1 MYSCVY
7 IIKRTYFS
15 GHHTYIWNIPFSILV
30 LYFQFWYTLYISF
43 KYTLHIRIWLRIR
56 IHALHMTAHIR
67 HHLHIRIYTF
77 IFGTRL
83 IFGYISYFMF
93 GYTLHIRY
101 SLHVR
106 HYLHIRRHFIFGYTL
121 HTFGTFFVFNTLY
134 IRILHIRIHECPI
147 ESLPQRPV
155 HIIRRPV
162 RLVRMD
168 KSALRVDTSRQY
180 WTFLRRFGGA
190 VQNWSGNSLPGAAR
204 PHGAGP

>member
-1 MYSCVY
+1 MYSCVH
-7 IIKRTYFS
+7 IIKRTYLS

-43 KYTLHIRIWLRIR
+43 RYTLHIRIWLRIR

-83 IFGYISYFMF
+83 IFRYISYFMF

-106 HYLHIRRHFIFGYTL
+106 HYLHIRRHTSYSDTHF
-121 HTFGTFFVFNTLY
+121 TFGTFFVFNRLY

-147 ESLPQRPV
+147 ESLPLDHNP
-155 HIIRRPV
+155 
-162 RLVRMD
+162 
-168 KSALRVDTSRQY
+168 
-180 WTFLRRFGGA
+180 WGA
-190 VQNWSGNSLPGAAR
+190 VSKMADSVSVLRNELLDIIAR
-204 PHGAGP
+204 LDTVEHWDFSDQVRDAIHRRLDQLSRN